1 MAGYT
6 VVNLKQVEDSAPRFG
21 LAPSLEARFARD
33 ALALE
38 RSGLGYQRL
47 APNFRTPFGHSH
59 REQEEVYVVVGGS
72 GRAKLG
78 DEVVE
83 LGSWDAD
90 CARRRTDDAGVRSR
104 AGRPRAPGLR
114 GTARRPGD
122 RRRRVAPRL
131 VGRLTRQR
139 VDSAATTAACAS
151 RGTTTTPS
159 ASP

>member
-1 MAGYT
+1 VAGYT

-83 LGSWDAD
+83 LGSWDA
-90 CARRRTDDAGVRSR
+90 V
-104 AGRPRAPGLR
+104 
-114 GTARRPGD
+114 
-122 RRRRVAPRL
+122 RVAAPTTRAFEAGPDGLELL
-131 VGRLTRQR
+131 VFGAPR
-139 VDSAATTAACAS
+139 VDPAIADVESHPGWWAD
-151 RGTTTTPS
+151 
-159 ASP
+159 